1 MSNHQTTKRFR
12 TWDVKDK
19 FMQGLHRGEKGFTL
33 MELLIV
39 LAILG
44 IIAAVV
50 IPSGA
55 GLMTSGVLNAAQTEA
70 EHVKTAA
77 AGYVGE
83 YGGWPDSSD
92 DVGFFF
98 EGDSDALKATYHFGS
113 DGIIDSVSDQEW
125 EDIHWDVDSQ
135 TWTRGE
141 TVETPTPPGPTPLP
155 PGPVPIPVPFPTI
168 PVPFR

>member
-1 MSNHQTTKRFR
+1 MKR
-12 TWDVKDK
+12 
-19 FMQGLHRGEKGFTL
+19 MHRGEKGFTL

-55 GLMTSGVLNAAQTEA
+55 GLMTSGTLNAAQTEA
-70 EHVKTAA
+70 ENVKTAA

-83 YGGWPDSSD
+83 CGEWPDSSD
-92 DVGFFF
+92 EVGFFF
-98 EGDSDALKATYHFGS
+98 EGDSDALKATYHFGG
-113 DGIIDSVSDQEW
+113 DGIIEGVSNQEW
-125 EDIHWDVDSQ
+125 EDVHWDVDSQ

-141 TVETPTPPGPTPLP
+141 GEAPE
-155 PGPVPIPVPFPTI
+155 
-168 PVPFR
+168 